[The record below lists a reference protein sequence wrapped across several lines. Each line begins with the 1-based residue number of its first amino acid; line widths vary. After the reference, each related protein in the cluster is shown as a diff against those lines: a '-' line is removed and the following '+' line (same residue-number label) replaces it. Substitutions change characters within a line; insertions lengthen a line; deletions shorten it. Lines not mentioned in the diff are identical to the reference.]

1 MGSQPY
7 APQQPHGQ
15 NQDFPQQR
23 RSEPYASA
31 FHKAGHSRNAPH
43 LPQHHQRTSDRGK
56 PPPPPPRPEPSVWE
70 NTIPSPPHNPQEE
83 PPSPKPISP
92 SPPPTTRR
100 NQKPPPPKHEF
111 PTLNEANLGKK
122 RNRKKKPTLRE
133 LEYSEYVQ
141 RDRML
146 SRKFFS
152 EVRKEQDSEVSSES
166 ESPPEPVWED
176 GPKYQEVEGKRSI
189 PQKLILADF
198 LEPYVAPPTDR
209 DELVRHTLRE
219 EHRYHN
225 QRREH
230 AIMPVRDWRDQPP
243 KDNHKNDR
251 FNAKYCDQADEPD
264 EDEKY
269 FEPPEHVTPG
279 DKATGSD
286 VKIPTKGG
294 RTTEVHRTAS
304 LSSKP
309 HWIRQN
315 VVPGCHVVLK
325 TGHSGTVIKVVDSKL
340 FRTGGIEVRI
350 QIDGGGT
357 TSGQI
362 QRFYKATK

>member
-1 MGSQPY
+1 
-7 APQQPHGQ
+7 
-15 NQDFPQQR
+15 
-23 RSEPYASA
+23 
-31 FHKAGHSRNAPH
+31 
-43 LPQHHQRTSDRGK
+43 
-56 PPPPPPRPEPSVWE
+56 
-70 NTIPSPPHNPQEE
+70 
-83 PPSPKPISP
+83 
-92 SPPPTTRR
+92 
-100 NQKPPPPKHEF
+100 
-111 PTLNEANLGKK
+111 
-122 RNRKKKPTLRE
+122 
-133 LEYSEYVQ
+133 
-141 RDRML
+141 ML
-146 SRKFFS
+146 SRNFTTQ
-152 EVRKEQDSEVSSES
+152 VLTEQASDVSSES
-166 ESPPEPVWED
+166 ESPPEPVNWEN
-176 GPKYQEVEGKRSI
+176 GPKYQEVEGIRSI
-189 PQKLILADF
+189 PKKLILADF

-230 AIMPVRDWRDQPP
+230 AIMPVRDWRDMPD
-243 KDNHKNDR
+243 KDNHNNDG
-251 FNAKYCDQADEPD
+251 FNAKYCDETDEAD

-269 FEPPEHVTPG
+269 FEPPEHVTAGG
-279 DKATGSD
+279 DATGSE
-286 VKIPTKGG
+286 VEIPTEDEM
-294 RTTEVHRTAS
+294 TSEVDRNAC

-362 QRFYKATK
+362 QRFYKARK